1 MKKFLLIALGFI
13 AALTTVL
20 LVTPPRLS
28 DDRQA
33 SGGTLKSGAGEKVFK
48 GAVIT
53 TPYGDLQV
61 EIKVANGKILDVEAI
76 QAPGGS
82 NQTYTDLA
90 VPKLREETLTAQSA
104 NIQAVSGASGLSS
117 GWKASLASAIAIA
130 GL

>member
-1 MKKFLLIALGFI
+1 MKKFLLIALGFV

-33 SGGTLKSGAGEKVFK
+33 SGGTLKGGAGSKVFK

-90 VPKLREETLTAQSA
+90 VPILREETLTAQSA

-117 GWKASLASAIAIA
+117 GWKASLASAIATA

>member
-20 LVTPPRLS
+20 LVTPPRFS

-33 SGGTLKSGAGEKVFK
+33 SGGTLKGGAGEKIFK
-48 GAVIT
+48 GAVIS

-90 VPKLREETLTAQSA
+90 VPILREETLTAQSA

-117 GWKASLASAIAIA
+117 GWKASLASAIATA

>member
-1 MKKFLLIALGFI
+1 MKKFLLITLGFI

-20 LVTPPRLS
+20 LVTPPRFS
-28 DDRQA
+28 DDRQVA
-33 SGGTLKSGAGEKVFK
+33 GANSKIFK

-53 TPYGDLQV
+53 TDYGDLQV
-61 EIKVANGKILDVEAI
+61 EITVANGKILDVEAI

-90 VPKLREETLTAQSA
+90 VPKLREETLAAQSA

-117 GWKASLASAIAIA
+117 GWKASLASAIATA

>member
-20 LVTPPRLS
+20 LVTPPRFS

-33 SGGTLKSGAGEKVFK
+33 SGGTLKGGAGSKVFK

-53 TPYGDLQV
+53 TDYGDLQV
-61 EIKVANGKILDVEAI
+61 EITVANGKILDVAAI

-90 VPKLREETLTAQSA
+90 VPKLREETLAAQSA

-117 GWKASLASAIAIA
+117 GWKASLASAIATA

>member
-1 MKKFLLIALGFI
+1 MTQLIIFAN
-13 AALTTVL
+13 AALSPSCQWPIL
-20 LVTPPRLS
+20 ALPS
-28 DDRQA
+28 
-33 SGGTLKSGAGEKVFK
+33 KVFK

-53 TPYGDLQV
+53 TDYGDLQV
-61 EIKVANGKILDVEAI
+61 EITVANGKILDVEAI

-117 GWKASLASAIAIA
+117 GWKASLASAIATA
-130 GL
+130 GLQN

>member
-13 AALTTVL
+13 AALTSVL

-33 SGGTLKSGAGEKVFK
+33 SGGTLKGGSGSKVFK

-53 TPYGDLQV
+53 TDYGDLQV
-61 EIKVANGKILDVEAI
+61 EITVANGKILDVEAI

-117 GWKASLASAIAIA
+117 GWKASLASAIATA

>member
-13 AALTTVL
+13 ADLTSVL
-20 LVTPPRLS
+20 LVTPPRFS
-28 DDRQA
+28 DDRLA
-33 SGGTLKSGAGEKVFK
+33 SGGTLKSGAGEAVFK

-90 VPKLREETLTAQSA
+90 VPILREETLTAQSA

-117 GWKASLASAIAIA
+117 GWKASLASAIATA

>member
-1 MKKFLLIALGFI
+1 MKKILLIALGFT
-13 AALTTVL
+13 AALATVL
-20 LVTPPRLS
+20 FVTPPRFS
-28 DDRQA
+28 DDRLA
-33 SGGTLKSGAGEKVFK
+33 SGGTLKNGAGEKIFT

-61 EIKVANGKILDVEAI
+61 EIKVANGKILDATAI

-90 VPKLREETLTAQSA
+90 VPKLREETLAAQSA
-104 NIQAVSGASGLSS
+104 NIQGVSGASGLST
-117 GWKASLASAIAIA
+117 GWKASLASAIATA

>member
-13 AALTTVL
+13 AALTSVL
-20 LVTPPRLS
+20 LVTPPRFS
-28 DDRQA
+28 DDRLA
-33 SGGTLKSGAGEKVFK
+33 SGGTLKSGAGEAVFK
-48 GAVIT
+48 GAVIS

-61 EIKVANGKILDVEAI
+61 EIKVANRKILDVEAI

-90 VPKLREETLTAQSA
+90 VPILREETLTAQSA

-117 GWKASLASAIAIA
+117 GWKASLASAIATA